1 MAALGYGSP
10 VSKRSPVSRVKALL
24 VLIVLL
30 TAGWAQSAA
39 AEVRV
44 TFYSHGWGVGPRG
57 ETYFP
62 HAFIRVEGQT
72 AEGPPINETFGFTG
86 TNLSR
91 SMSNRPGVVVAAD
104 PRYLGASTAHF
115 WLIITDDQ
123 YRALMAMIA
132 WWKTPEGST
141 YNLRTRNCIHFTA
154 EVARTLGLEPGTTR
168 TWKPMEFMADTARR
182 NGGRIAAVAGLA
194 APTDEARLSPDV
206 EVFEKAAP

>member
-1 MAALGYGSP
+1 M
-10 VSKRSPVSRVKALL
+10 SRVKVLL
-24 VLIVLL
+24 VLVVLL

-39 AEVRV
+39 AEVKV

-62 HAFIRVEGQT
+62 HAFIRIEGQP
-72 AEGPPINETFGFTG
+72 ADGPPINETFGFTG

-91 SMSNRPGVVVAAD
+91 AMSNRPGVVMSAD

-123 YRALMAMIA
+123 HRALMALIT

-154 EVARTLGLEPGTTR
+154 EVARTLGLEPGTTQ
-168 TWKPMEFMADTARR
+168 TWKPVEFMADTVSR
-182 NGGRIAAVAGLA
+182 NAGRIAAIAGPA
-194 APTDEARLSPDV
+194 APVSEVKLPPDIEAL
-206 EVFEKAAP
+206 EKAGP